1 MNTWRKKMGLEDAL
15 ETEGFWILGGVGTAM
30 VILGW
35 IMSKKMDMVSLPLWQ
50 MAIVIAVIWIA
61 SAFFA
66 GRD

>member
-1 MNTWRKKMGLEDAL
+1 MGLEDAL

-35 IMSKKMDMVSLPLWQ
+35 ILSRKWDMASLPLWQ
-50 MAIVIAVIWIA
+50 MLILIAVIWVA

-66 GRD
+66 GKD